1 MARVVL
7 LARDA
12 ARERVVR
19 ENESFSCVAQRLRFV
34 KIKFH
39 IVILFLG
46 EMGRNGQVNFFI
58 FLGMS
63 ELLFPAQYVKSGHIL
78 SEMDGAT
85 LESDDFQN
93 GGHQSGFLLENMCE
107 NPIIKGGSA
116 L

>member
-1 MARVVL
+1 M
-7 LARDA
+7 
-12 ARERVVR
+12 R
-19 ENESFSCVAQRLRFV
+19 ENESFSCVAQRFRFV
-34 KIKFH
+34 KIKFY